1 MYVCACGMHLSA
13 ERIEDMHHYGA
24 RVDANPTHSEDFK
37 RQQQLQIQKKY
48 NNNSK

>member
-1 MYVCACGMHLSA
+1 MRVCVCEMHLSA
-13 ERIEDMHHYGA
+13 VRIEDMHHYA
-24 RVDANPTHSEDFK
+24 RLDANPTHSEDFK